1 MTKLEKLLIGIIAV
15 SIAFNGVLAFN
26 TKKEFDRT
34 AEVHKTLIEK
44 KDKYISELKDNL
56 TQQKVENVK
65 TQEADASKNKTD
77 NNSISEVQNQYKDAA
92 NQFIHAYLDYSVQ
105 NKGER
110 RTNLLKVT
118 DKKIVDMIAPDAKD
132 LGDPNFKSTV
142 NQASIFIDAATDISK
157 KCNAIIEVEYTIE
170 GLENKQT
177 KIRSLVKIT
186 LEKQEQGI
194 KVVEFNPYPIK

>member
-1 MTKLEKLLIGIIAV
+1 MNKLEKLLIGIIAV
-15 SIAFNGVLAFN
+15 SISFNGVLAFN
-26 TKKEFDRT
+26 TNKEFDRT

-56 TQQKVENVK
+56 TQQKVEIVK

-77 NNSISEVQNQYKDAA
+77 NNSISELQNQYKDAA
-92 NQFIHAYLDYSVQ
+92 NQFIHAYLDYAVQ

-118 DKKIVDMIAPDAKD
+118 DKKIVDMIAPDVKD

-170 GLENKQT
+170 GLESKQT

-194 KVVEFNPYPIK
+194 KVVEFNTHPIK